1 LGGAAGIGGD
11 VRGDEGDACEGE
23 GGDFEGAQDHLADDG
38 LLDDAAERGN
48 GFELGGQ
55 KLGVVVGDFF
65 FGQ

>member
-1 LGGAAGIGGD
+1 
-11 VRGDEGDACEGE
+11 
-23 GGDFEGAQDHLADDG
+23 